1 MKDGSAALARSITWA
16 SSKQT
21 YYTARL
27 LVDRDLVN
35 DCYRAY
41 AYFRWADDIIDVSS
55 QSSDE
60 RISFIRRQREL
71 IDRLYRD
78 QPLDDLTPEEE
89 LIADLINNDRGEN
102 SGLESFIRNFLAVIE
117 FDAYRKGRL
126 ISQQELTW
134 YANCLGKSVTDGIQY
149 FIRNGYQYSTADNRY
164 LAATAAH
171 IVHMLRDLVP
181 DVAEGFINIPAEYL
195 EANSLLASDF
205 ESPPFRAWVRQRVEL
220 ARRYFHEG
228 KRYLD
233 ELDVLRCKI
242 AGHWYCTRFE
252 VVLDAIERDGYLLR
266 PEYDERRSLSTWLKI
281 ARQALSVSLRHI
293 VRRPGR

>member
-1 MKDGSAALARSITWA
+1 MTAASAALAKSIVRDR
-16 SSKQT
+16 SKQT
-21 YYTARL
+21 YFTARL
-27 LVDRDLVN
+27 LVDRDLEE
-35 DCYRAY
+35 DFHRGY
-41 AYFRWADDIIDVSS
+41 AYFRWVDDVVDLTAQSLAKRTSFIKRQGKLIDALYLGERPDDLSPEEEMVADLISHDRGPDTGL
-55 QSSDE
+55 Q
-60 RISFIRRQREL
+60 SFIRR
-71 IDRLYRD
+71 
-78 QPLDDLTPEEE
+78 
-89 LIADLINNDRGEN
+89 
-102 SGLESFIRNFLAVIE
+102 FLAVIE
-117 FDAYRKGRL
+117 FDAHRRGRPT
-126 ISQQELTW
+126 SQHELCW
-134 YANCLGKSVTDGIQY
+134 YSSHLGQSVTDGIQY